1 MPSKTFHELFL
12 DELRDLYSA
21 EKQITKALP
30 KLIKAASN
38 AELGRALEGHLDETR
53 GQIERLERIFDD
65 LGESKN
71 GKKCKGMEGLLEE
84 GDEHV
89 KKVPPGSRRD
99 AVIIAGAQRVE
110 HYEIA
115 GYGTARAWAEPSM
128 PIRKRRAARAG
139 PRTTSTGQRARR
151 TTARLTLPRRSRPT
165 APSPREPTTIVRARS
180 FRARARIACAG
191 GASVT
196 KTSAS
201 GQRRPSRR
209 SARRA
214 WVRLT

>member
-53 GQIERLERIFDD
+53 GQIKRLERIFDD

-115 GYGTARAWAEPSM
+115 GYGTARAWAEQMKHDLAVTLLGQSLDEEAAADEKLTKIALGRVLGDGVNEEAGRDGGGSGQKPA
-128 PIRKRRAARAG
+128 RKSSTKKAG
-139 PRTTSTGQRARR
+139 KKK
-151 TTARLTLPRRSRPT
+151 
-165 APSPREPTTIVRARS
+165 
-180 FRARARIACAG
+180 
-191 GASVT
+191 T
-196 KTSAS
+196 KT
-201 GQRRPSRR
+201 
-209 SARRA
+209 
-214 WVRLT
+214 